1 MIWPIILEVVRTC
14 SLEVFWACYFF
25 VVFFI
30 LGGGGVKS
38 WSDVTMLL
46 MMNTSVW
53 HWWCFFQ
60 LSSKKYWGEFSTES
74 IIVVSFGHNRHVTR
88 DISLEEASLWIW
100 SSNSIHCYLSRR
112 KYWPKWPLWG
122 VFYQRSRP
130 MDVLWGRLISK
141 SEKSGGSFLLWSW
154 NTISMLLF
162 FFFLLL
168 PWCYNFLACTCKFC
182 TIFTF
187 WGAACTVITI

>member
-1 MIWPIILEVVRTC
+1 
-14 SLEVFWACYFF
+14 
-25 VVFFI
+25 
-30 LGGGGVKS
+30 
-38 WSDVTMLL
+38 

-154 NTISMLLF
+154 NTISMFLC
-162 FFFLLL
+162 FFLLL
-168 PWCYNFLACTCKFC
+168 PMMLQFSCLYMQILHNFYILGGCLHSHYNLKAIVVCSCC
-182 TIFTF
+182 LLLH
-187 WGAACTVITI
+187 